1 MLPNR
6 IRIRHEFLNAI
17 VNNDNANIMVGLWTI
32 GTNFCGVS
40 SAFGEHSSVT
50 PLMVAIDQ
58 GNAKLVNRLLNHK
71 RDPADPNAI
80 CEGRALITNQYFDDF
95 LYISPLVRCVQ
106 RYHLA
111 SPAQKQTFVEI
122 YNDLRDHDAD
132 LYAAPPVQYSD
143 LGKTPL
149 QERWESDIEDQ
160 MDSNTHNAHAEIEKQ
175 YQQHKHNQQL
185 KSKLQNAVDGTC
197 TSPSKRTQKI

>member
-1 MLPNR
+1 MIPNR
-6 IRIRHEFLNAI
+6 IRLRHEFLNAI
-17 VNNDNANIMVGLWTI
+17 VNNDNANIMVGLWTM
-32 GTNFCGVS
+32 GTNFHGVS
-40 SAFGEHSSVT
+40 SAFGEHSTVT

-80 CEGRALITNQYFDDF
+80 CEGRALITNQDFGDF

-106 RYHLA
+106 RYHFAPL
-111 SPAQKQTFVEI
+111 AQKQTFVEI

-149 QERWESDIEDQ
+149 QQRWESDIQDQ
-160 MDSNTHNAHAEIEKQ
+160 MDPNTHTAHGEIEKQ

-185 KSKLQNAVDGTC
+185 KSKLQNAVDSAC
-197 TSPSKRTQKI
+197 TSSSKRTQKI